1 MRERLK
7 RFMCY
12 LIIIVLLPYIVTVF
26 INGAGEVSSSN
37 VDGIYVKV
45 KTDAGTA
52 DMPIEEYC
60 IGILAKEI
68 PADYKK
74 EALKAQSI
82 LIRTD
87 VYEKLQS
94 GGRDTVLEQDF
105 WTRAQ
110 MEEAWGAVKT
120 ASNYARLQSAWQDTE
135 GQIVTYEG
143 KPAKTSFFR
152 LSNGSTRDGKEVL
165 GEEYPYLK
173 IVECPLDIEAPEQIQ
188 TVTVDDIDAEITACD
203 TAGYVLTVR
212 VGNESVSGEEFRN
225 NYHLDS
231 SCFTLQKYNGK
242 LRITT
247 RGIGHG
253 LGMSQYTANEMAK
266 DGADA
271 AAILEYFFGGTELKE
286 VASIVE
292 EDMQNEIDNSAE
304 NKTENASASE

>member
-1 MRERLK
+1 
-7 RFMCY
+7 MCY
-12 LIIIVLLPYIVTVF
+12 LIIIVLLPYVVTVF
-26 INGAGEVSSSN
+26 INGPGMVSSSR

-45 KTDAGTA
+45 KTDAGTV
-52 DMPIEEYC
+52 DMPMEEYC

-82 LIRTD
+82 LIRTQ
-87 VYEKLQS
+87 VYAKLRS
-94 GGRDTVLEQDF
+94 DGSEAVFEQGF
-105 WTRAQ
+105 WTREQ

-120 ASNYARLQSAWQDTE
+120 AANYAKLESAWQETE

-143 KPAKTSFFR
+143 EPAKTSFFR

-173 IVECPLDIEAPEQIQ
+173 IVDCPLDIEAQEQIQ

-203 TAGYVLTVR
+203 TAGYVTAVR
-212 VGNESVSGEEFRN
+212 VGNETVSGEEFRN

-231 SCFTLQKYNGK
+231 SCFTLQKYKGK

-247 RGIGHG
+247 RGVGHG

-271 AAILEYFFGGTELKE
+271 AGILEYFFEGTELKE
-286 VASIVE
+286 VASIVDAE
-292 EDMQNEIDNSAE
+292 SVKEGGADVDAAKEDAG
-304 NKTENASASE
+304 NAGAAAVE